1 MIQAIVLSESNIVK
15 DAVRFNQKSDMA
27 TSLTKSQELEIMRK
41 RMQRGECVR
50 FCYLK
55 ADGVTLKVD
64 CGTLQEDSVEANI
77 NGRGLPKR
85 LYGQFAY
92 LSTMSLG
99 WRSFRISNF
108 VGIID

>member
-1 MIQAIVLSESNIVK
+1 MKPIVISESNIVK

-27 TSLTKSQELEIMRK
+27 TSLTKSQELEVLRK
-41 RMQRGECVR
+41 RMMRGEVVR

-55 ADGVTLKVD
+55 ADGITLRIAV
-64 CGTLQEDSVEANI
+64 GTLQEDSVEANI

-92 LSTMSLG
+92 LDTQRLA
-99 WRSFRISNF
+99 WRSFKIENF
-108 VGIID
+108 IGIID

>member
-1 MIQAIVLSESNIVK
+1 MKPIVISEANIVK
-15 DAVRFNQKSDMA
+15 DAVKFNQKSDMA
-27 TSLTKSQELEIMRK
+27 TSLSKSQELEVLRK
-41 RMQRGECVR
+41 RMMRGEVVR

-55 ADGVTLKVD
+55 ADQITLRIAV
-64 CGTLQEDSVEANI
+64 GTLQEDSVEANI

-92 LSTMSLG
+92 LDTQRLA
-99 WRSFRISNF
+99 WRSFKIQNF

>member
-1 MIQAIVLSESNIVK
+1 MKAIVISQNNIIK

-27 TSLTKSQELEIMRK
+27 TSITKSQELEVLRK
-41 RMQRGECVR
+41 RMMRGEVVR

-55 ADGVTLKVD
+55 ADGVTLRVAV
-64 CGTLQEDSVEANI
+64 GTLQEDSVEANI

-92 LSTMSLG
+92 LDTQKLA
-99 WRSFRISNF
+99 WRSFRIQNF
-108 VGIID
+108 IGIID

>member
-1 MIQAIVLSESNIVK
+1 MKPIVISESNIVK

-27 TSLTKSQELEIMRK
+27 TSLSKSQELEVLRK
-41 RMQRGECVR
+41 RMMRGEVVR

-55 ADGVTLKVD
+55 ADGITLRIAV
-64 CGTLQEDSVEANI
+64 GTLQEDSVEANI

-92 LSTMSLG
+92 LDTQRLA
-99 WRSFRISNF
+99 WRSFKIQNF

>member
-1 MIQAIVLSESNIVK
+1 MKPIVISESNIVK

-27 TSLTKSQELEIMRK
+27 TSLTKSQELEILRK
-41 RMQRGECVR
+41 RMMRGEVVR

-55 ADGVTLKVD
+55 ADGITLRIAV
-64 CGTLQEDSVEANI
+64 GTLQEDSVEANI

-92 LSTMSLG
+92 LDTQRLA
-99 WRSFRISNF
+99 WRSFKIQNF

>member
-1 MIQAIVLSESNIVK
+1 MKAIVISQNNIIK

-27 TSLTKSQELEIMRK
+27 TSISKSQELEVMRQ
-41 RMQRGECVR
+41 RMLRGEVVR

-55 ADGVTLKVD
+55 ADNITLKID
-64 CGTLQEDSVEANI
+64 CGTLHEDSVQANI
-77 NGRGLPKR
+77 CGRGLPKR

-99 WRSFRISNF
+99 WRSFRIQNF
-108 VGIID
+108 IGIID

>member
-1 MIQAIVLSESNIVK
+1 MKPIVISQNNIVK

-27 TSLTKSQELEIMRK
+27 TSISKSQELEVMRQ
-41 RMQRGECVR
+41 RMLRGEVVR

-55 ADGVTLKVD
+55 ADGITLKID
-64 CGTLQEDSVEANI
+64 CGTLHEDSVEANI

-99 WRSFRISNF
+99 WRSFRIQNF
-108 VGIID
+108 IGIID

>member
-1 MIQAIVLSESNIVK
+1 MKPIVISENNIIK

-27 TSLTKSQELEIMRK
+27 TSITKSQELEVLRK
-41 RMQRGECVR
+41 RMMRGEVVR

-55 ADGVTLKVD
+55 ADGVTLRVAV
-64 CGTLQEDSVEANI
+64 GTLQEDSVEANI

-92 LSTMSLG
+92 LDTQKLA
-99 WRSFRISNF
+99 WRSFRIQNF
-108 VGIID
+108 IGIID

>member
-1 MIQAIVLSESNIVK
+1 MKPIVISQNNIVK

-27 TSLTKSQELEIMRK
+27 TSISKSQELEVMRQ
-41 RMQRGECVR
+41 RMLRGEVVR

-55 ADGVTLKVD
+55 ADNITLKID
-64 CGTLQEDSVEANI
+64 CGTLHEDSVQANI
-77 NGRGLPKR
+77 CGKGLPKR

-99 WRSFRISNF
+99 WRSFRIQNF
-108 VGIID
+108 IGIID

>member
-1 MIQAIVLSESNIVK
+1 MKAIVISQNNIIK
-15 DAVRFNQKSDMA
+15 DAVRFNQKSDIA
-27 TSLTKSQELEIMRK
+27 TSITKSQELEELRK
-41 RMQRGECVR
+41 RMMRGEVVR

-55 ADGVTLKVD
+55 ADGITLRVAV
-64 CGTLQEDSVEANI
+64 GTLQEDSVEANI

-92 LSTMSLG
+92 LDTQRLA
-99 WRSFRISNF
+99 WRSFKIQNF

>member
-1 MIQAIVLSESNIVK
+1 MKAIVISQNNIIK

-27 TSLTKSQELEIMRK
+27 TSFTKSQELEVLRK
-41 RMQRGECVR
+41 RMMRGEVVR

-55 ADGVTLKVD
+55 ADGVTLRVAV
-64 CGTLQEDSVEANI
+64 GTLQEDSVEANI

-92 LSTMSLG
+92 LDTQKLA
-99 WRSFRISNF
+99 WRSFRIQNF
-108 VGIID
+108 IGIID

>member
-1 MIQAIVLSESNIVK
+1 MKAIVISESNIVK

-27 TSLTKSQELEIMRK
+27 TSITKSQELEVLRK
-41 RMQRGECVR
+41 RMMRGEVVR

-55 ADGVTLKVD
+55 ADGVTLRVAV
-64 CGTLQEDSVEANI
+64 GTLQEDSVEANI

-99 WRSFRISNF
+99 WRSFRIQNF
-108 VGIID
+108 IGIID

>member
-1 MIQAIVLSESNIVK
+1 MKPIVISEANIVK
-15 DAVRFNQKSDMA
+15 DAVKFNQKSDMA
-27 TSLTKSQELEIMRK
+27 TSLSKSQELEVLRK
-41 RMQRGECVR
+41 RMMRGEVVR

-55 ADGVTLKVD
+55 ADQVTLRIAV
-64 CGTLQEDSVEANI
+64 GTLQEDSVEANI

-92 LSTMSLG
+92 LDTQRLA
-99 WRSFRISNF
+99 WRSFKIQNF

>member
-1 MIQAIVLSESNIVK
+1 MKPIVISQNNIVK
-15 DAVRFNQKSDMA
+15 DAVRFNQKSDIA
-27 TSLTKSQELEIMRK
+27 TSITKSQELEVMRQ
-41 RMQRGECVR
+41 RMLRGEVVR

-55 ADGVTLKVD
+55 ADNITLKID
-64 CGTLQEDSVEANI
+64 CGTLHEDSVQANI
-77 NGRGLPKR
+77 CGRGLPKR

-99 WRSFRISNF
+99 WRSFRIQNF

>member
-1 MIQAIVLSESNIVK
+1 MKPIVISENNIIK

-27 TSLTKSQELEIMRK
+27 TSISKSQELEVMRQ
-41 RMQRGECVR
+41 RMLRGEVVR

-55 ADGVTLKVD
+55 ADNITLKID
-64 CGTLQEDSVEANI
+64 CGTLHEDSVQANI
-77 NGRGLPKR
+77 CGRGLPKR

-99 WRSFRISNF
+99 WRSFRIQNF
-108 VGIID
+108 IGIID

>member
-1 MIQAIVLSESNIVK
+1 MKPIVISQNNIVK
-15 DAVRFNQKSDMA
+15 DAVRFNQKSDIA
-27 TSLTKSQELEIMRK
+27 TSITKSQELEVLRK
-41 RMQRGECVR
+41 RMMRGEVVR

-55 ADGVTLKVD
+55 ADGVTLRVAV
-64 CGTLQEDSVEANI
+64 GTLQEDSVEANI

-92 LSTMSLG
+92 LDTQRLA
-99 WRSFRISNF
+99 WRSFKIQNF

>member
-1 MIQAIVLSESNIVK
+1 MKPIVISENNIIK

-27 TSLTKSQELEIMRK
+27 TSITKSQELEVLRK
-41 RMQRGECVR
+41 RMMRGEVVR

-55 ADGVTLKVD
+55 ADGVTLRVAV
-64 CGTLQEDSVEANI
+64 GTLQEDSVEANI

-92 LSTMSLG
+92 LDTQRLA
-99 WRSFRISNF
+99 WRSFKIQNF

>member
-1 MIQAIVLSESNIVK
+1 MKPIVISEANIVK
-15 DAVRFNQKSDMA
+15 DAVKFNQKSDIA
-27 TSLTKSQELEIMRK
+27 TSLSKSQELEVLRK
-41 RMQRGECVR
+41 RMMRGEVVR

-55 ADGVTLKVD
+55 ADGITLRIAV
-64 CGTLQEDSVEANI
+64 GTLQEDSVEANI

-92 LSTMSLG
+92 LDTQRLA
-99 WRSFRISNF
+99 WRSFKIQNF

>member
-1 MIQAIVLSESNIVK
+1 MKPIVISENNIIK
-15 DAVRFNQKSDMA
+15 DAVRFNQKSDIA
-27 TSLTKSQELEIMRK
+27 TSITKSQELEVLRK
-41 RMQRGECVR
+41 RMMRGEVVR

-55 ADGVTLKVD
+55 ADGVTLRVAV
-64 CGTLQEDSVEANI
+64 GTLQEDSVEANI

-92 LSTMSLG
+92 LDTQRLA
-99 WRSFRISNF
+99 WRSFKIQNF

>member
-1 MIQAIVLSESNIVK
+1 MKPIVISEANIVK
-15 DAVRFNQKSDMA
+15 DAVKFNQKSDMA
-27 TSLTKSQELEIMRK
+27 TSLSKSQELEVLRK
-41 RMQRGECVR
+41 RMMRGEVVR

-55 ADGVTLKVD
+55 ADGITLRIAV
-64 CGTLQEDSVEANI
+64 GTLQEDSVEANI

-92 LSTMSLG
+92 LDTQRLA
-99 WRSFRISNF
+99 WRSFKIQNF

>member
-1 MIQAIVLSESNIVK
+1 MKPIVISENNIVK
-15 DAVRFNQKSDMA
+15 DAVTFNQKSDIA
-27 TSLTKSQELEIMRK
+27 TSITKSQELEVLRK
-41 RMQRGECVR
+41 RMMRGEVVR

-55 ADGVTLKVD
+55 ADGVTLRVAV
-64 CGTLQEDSVEANI
+64 GTLQEDSVEANI

-92 LSTMSLG
+92 LDTQRLA
-99 WRSFRISNF
+99 WRSFKIQNF

>member
-1 MIQAIVLSESNIVK
+1 MKPIVISQNNIIK
-15 DAVRFNQKSDMA
+15 DAVRFNQKSDIA
-27 TSLTKSQELEIMRK
+27 TSLTKSQELEVLRK
-41 RMQRGECVR
+41 RMMRGEVVR

-55 ADGVTLKVD
+55 ADGITLRVAV
-64 CGTLQEDSVEANI
+64 GTLQEDSVEANI

-99 WRSFRISNF
+99 WRSFRIQNF
-108 VGIID
+108 IGIID